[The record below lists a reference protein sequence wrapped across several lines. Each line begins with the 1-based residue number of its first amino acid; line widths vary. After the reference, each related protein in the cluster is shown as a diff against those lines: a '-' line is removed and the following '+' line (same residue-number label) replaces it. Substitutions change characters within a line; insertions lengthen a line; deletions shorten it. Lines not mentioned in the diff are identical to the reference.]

1 MTDDLWTALAGYFDG
16 DVAPE
21 NVGAPAPAARPPALR
36 LTEERVFALRHLPVY
51 EAAEQLG
58 VSRTSLK
65 TWYRQFGKWPHRQL
79 KSLRRPLD
87 ECPPNM
93 TDVRDRLARA
103 AADSSQTVPK
113 DVYRLV
119 KQVRQRSA
127 RAHSTKY

>member
-1 MTDDLWTALAGYFDG
+1 MTDGLWAALSGYFDG

-21 NVGAPAPAARPPALR
+21 DLDALLPAARPPALR

-58 VSRTSLK
+58 VSRTRLK
-65 TWYRQFGKWPHRQL
+65 TWYRQFGKWPHCQL
-79 KSLRRPLD
+79 KSLRRALD

-103 AADSSQTVPK
+103 AADSSQAVPK
-113 DVYRLV
+113 DVYGLV
-119 KQVRQRSA
+119 KQVRQRRS